1 MGVPIEGWVVPA
13 GLESVFPL
21 SQRRGAGLS
30 LVAPPGL
37 GSPMIRIALPPLL
50 RQSIGALLFALCELR
65 VTRQS
70 QRQRPHANVEEH
82 GVKMGA
88 APASK
93 MDAKVGPGAGDVRGL
108 DFGWCAGLLWRGGG
122 VELSY

>member
-1 MGVPIEGWVVPA
+1 MGQ
-13 GLESVFPL
+13 FQTDPL
-21 SQRRGAGLS
+21 PR
-30 LVAPPGL
+30 VA
-37 GSPMIRIALPPLL
+37 IR
-50 RQSIGALLFALCELR
+50 SLR